1 MRTLLA
7 LSLVLSL
14 QAAHAD
20 PLTDIG
26 SDVSASRLMASVKY
40 LSGAT
45 SSIATR
51 YSPTAGS
58 VLAQNWLK
66 GQFEA
71 LGYTTVL
78 QDWGTYQG
86 YACSDNVIARKV
98 GVLYP
103 QLIYVICAHYDST
116 SNNPWNLAPGADDN
130 ASGVSAVLEAALL
143 LKDYPTDYTIEFVAF
158 SGEEQGLY
166 GSKYY
171 VQNPA
176 GRQWAGA
183 INLDMIGY
191 APVANPSLWVVSCKS
206 PSPIAD
212 LVRAISLYL
221 NPGTPVVR
229 YTYPYGVSDNY
240 PFYQRNIPECL
251 LIEHDF
257 GDSNPYYHRTTDT
270 WDKLTAEYLRVCATA
285 GIASVAYAAGVSNG
299 YAAVLMPE
307 YVGSR
312 AGLGVELQL
321 REPGGGPVVA
331 TYAVTLDAAGVFRLP
346 DALPRG
352 TWDLA
357 VKAPG
362 WLRRASINVSVPNL
376 PGLSFTLT
384 PGDVNGDNV
393 VDIADLALLLA
404 AFGLSTPG
412 ADVDGSG
419 SVGLEDLNLVLLHFG
434 EAGD

>member
-1 MRTLLA
+1 MRTLIAFL
-7 LSLVLSL
+7 LVLSL
-14 QAAHAD
+14 RAIHAD

-26 SDVSASRLMASVKY
+26 GSVSATRLMDTVKY

-58 VLAQNWLK
+58 VAAQNWLK

-71 LGYTTVL
+71 LGYPTVL

-86 YACSDNVIARKV
+86 YPCSDNVIARKL
-98 GVLYP
+98 GVQHP
-103 QLIYVICAHYDST
+103 DIIYVICAHYDSV

-130 ASGVSAVLEAALL
+130 ASGTSAVLEAAFLL
-143 LKDYPTDYTIEFVAF
+143 RDYPTDYTIEFVAF

-171 VQNPA
+171 VQNPG

-183 INLDMIGY
+183 IDLDMIGY

-206 PSPIAD
+206 PSPLAD
-212 LVRAISLYL
+212 LVKTISLSL

-240 PFYQRNIPECL
+240 PFYQRNVPECL

-257 GDSNPYYHRTTDT
+257 GDSNPYYHKTTDT

-307 YVGSR
+307 YAGSR

-321 REPGGGPVVA
+321 REAGGGPLVA

-346 DALPRG
+346 DELPRG

-362 WLRRASINVSVPNL
+362 WLRRANTNISIPNL
-376 PGLSFTLT
+376 AGLSFTLT

-393 VDIADLALLLA
+393 VDITDIAVLLA
-404 AFGLSTPG
+404 QFGLSNPG
-412 ADVDGSG
+412 ADIDGSG
-419 SVGLEDLNLVLLHFG
+419 AVGIEDLNLVLLHFG